1 MPLYFRS
8 DKMADEI
15 MTEPGESV
23 VAPNE
28 DLSIDTLA
36 GMSDEELA
44 HILGFDTQIE
54 KVKADLAAMQK
65 LTGDEREKAEAN
77 ITKIFTPHIC
87 AHDFHYALSDAK
99 ETDAHMTSD

>member
-1 MPLYFRS
+1 
-8 DKMADEI
+8 MADDTME
-15 MTEPGESV
+15 EPGDASI
-23 VAPNE
+23 APSE
-28 DLSIDTLA
+28 DLSIDALA
-36 GMSDEELA
+36 AMSDEELA

-99 ETDAHMTSD
+99 ENDDHMTSDEPSSVLDY